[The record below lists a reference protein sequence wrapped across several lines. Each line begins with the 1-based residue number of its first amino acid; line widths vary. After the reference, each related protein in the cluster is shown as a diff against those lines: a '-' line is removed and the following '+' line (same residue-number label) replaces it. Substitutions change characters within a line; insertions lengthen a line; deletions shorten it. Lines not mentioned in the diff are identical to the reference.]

1 MNPNEKQIKNETES
15 GPASSGIEE
24 LRSNE
29 TDCSLVE
36 RGNSEETSTMP

>member
-1 MNPNEKQIKNETES
+1 MKSRFKKETES
-15 GPASSGIEE
+15 SPAGRGIEE

-36 RGNSEETSTMP
+36 RRN